1 MTLSSSMGNGAVRR
15 RSKLTY
21 EAYGAALTQMY
32 WVRRRNYSM
41 LQTGRFPEF
50 DRMKAK
56 DKIPV
61 RNDAGYRGWSVY
73 LQRKPEKYA
82 V

>member
-15 RSKLTY
+15 RSKLTH

-32 WVRRRNYSM
+32 WVRRRNYSH

-56 DKIPV
+56 DKLHGIGSDTAWEV
-61 RNDAGYRGWSVY
+61 
-73 LQRKPEKYA
+73 LLTRKPEKYEKWI
-82 V
+82 